1 MAPTLRYIQK
11 LSGHVISSKHLGL
24 FQHKFFD
31 SSWKQYSSSIQ
42 PEYQRSEHRP
52 DTCNMG
58 NTIVDNREV
67 INDVVTRTKVERLV
81 PPDSILCSAG
91 LPEENV
97 VRSKQ
102 PASPEGRPSPDK
114 LFHVYTTL
122 GNTLP
127 KLFVQP
133 MDYSIYHENIVF
145 EDNIRKIRTE
155 GLLNYVKQVALL
167 RTIGHIRF
175 AYVRFEVLKITQH
188 PEDGTIRIRW
198 RIRGISAWKVML
210 MFWKIKLWQWKDTF
224 ENSDNWYDG
233 YSTFIVNADGKITKH
248 IADKM
253 MPDSDSVVSENSNL
267 NAAKLALMVTVV
279 PRVSDIALFM

>member
-1 MAPTLRYIQK
+1 MAPTLRYMQK
-11 LSGHVISSKHLGL
+11 LSGHLISSKHLGL
-24 FQHKFFD
+24 FQQRFFD
-31 SSWKQYSSSIQ
+31 SSWKQYSGSVQ
-42 PEYQRSEHRP
+42 PQYQP

-67 INDVVTRTKVERLV
+67 INDVVSRTKVERLV
-81 PPDSILCSAG
+81 LPDSIMCSAG

-97 VRSKQ
+97 VPNKQ
-102 PASPEGRPSPDK
+102 PASPDGRPSPDK
-114 LFHVYTTL
+114 LFHVYTIL

-127 KLFVQP
+127 KLFIQP
-133 MDYSIYHENIVF
+133 MDYSIYHDNIVF
-145 EDNIRKIRTE
+145 EDNIRKVRTE

-198 RIRGISAWKVML
+198 RIRGISAWRVML
-210 MFWKIKLWQWKDTF
+210 MFWKIKLWEWKETL
-224 ENSDNWYDG
+224 EKSDNWYDG
-233 YSTFIVNADGKITKH
+233 YSTFIVNADGKIIKH

-267 NAAKLALMVTVV
+267 NAAKLALMITVV